1 MRLIHASAI
10 AVVLAA
16 AMPVV
21 RTVAFQGMDPDR
33 VVPNGGI
40 SVPGWQG
47 KIDKQSVAQ
56 GRTINDSRFAP
67 EGDGIKMTIGPA
79 AVYWNPANTA
89 TGDYTVS
96 AKFVEPKFM
105 SANSHAHPY
114 GLFIGG
120 HQMGTDKMSLIYCTA
135 YGDGRVLVRGF
146 SPDAGPANGPPTGV
160 FTPGRAAA
168 NAAVAKAAADG
179 SVTQTFLW
187 SVKGDTAACSV
198 NGTVVATYTKA
209 DLVGPGK
216 IEGFDGTYGIRI
228 SHNLDVI
235 ESGLA
240 MKKQ

>member
-1 MRLIHASAI
+1 MRLIPASAI
-10 AVVLAA
+10 ALALAVAIPA
-16 AMPVV
+16 ARPI
-21 RTVAFQGMDPDR
+21 AFQGMDPDR

-40 SVPGWQG
+40 FVTGWQG
-47 KIDKQSVAQ
+47 KIDKASVAA
-56 GRTINDSRFAP
+56 GRTLNDSRVAP
-67 EGDGIKMTIGPA
+67 DGDGIKLTIGPA

-89 TGDYTVS
+89 SGDYTVS

-114 GLFIGG
+114 GIFIGG
-120 HQMGTDKMSLIYCTA
+120 HQMGTDQMSLVYCTA

-146 SPDAGPANGPPTGV
+146 SPQAGPANGPPTGV
-160 FTPGRAAA
+160 FTPARAAA

-179 SVTQTFLW
+179 SVTQNILW
-187 SVKGDTAACSV
+187 SVKGDSASCSV
-198 NGTVVATYTKA
+198 NGTVVATYSKA

-216 IEGFDGTYGIRI
+216 LEGFDGVYGIRI
-228 SHNLDVI
+228 SHNLDVV